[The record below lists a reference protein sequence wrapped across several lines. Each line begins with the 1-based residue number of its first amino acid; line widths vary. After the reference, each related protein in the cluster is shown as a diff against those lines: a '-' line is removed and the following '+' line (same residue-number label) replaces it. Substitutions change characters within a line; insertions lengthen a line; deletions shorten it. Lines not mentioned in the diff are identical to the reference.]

1 MAERITY
8 EVVCPQAA
16 SDLSFYATNDQLNVK
31 WSSRLVGMPGGYV
44 LKYVA
49 RRVDGHCGGLP
60 GPPFLGSVHIT

>member
-1 MAERITY
+1 MAERIKY

-16 SDLSFYATNDQLNVK
+16 SDLSFYPTNDQPNVK
-31 WSSRLVGMPGGYV
+31 WSSRLVGMPREHV

-60 GPPFLGSVHIT
+60 VPL